1 MNNLLLYTYLILI
14 GLIILKQINLL
25 ERFLLFKEN
34 FQALNSESHMINS
47 SLDHFKAPEP
57 PGYLE
62 IDKLPECT
70 YSLKFF
76 YGKNKNYIWNNGK
89 FINMEVLR
97 QDTRNYL
104 IFQDEKYKLRDIRLQ
119 IASIIANGKP
129 SHFQLNLVHS
139 NTTATCDLEI
149 IIPIIISRED
159 NVKELEFLTEEQVP
173 QFLGGGREFS
183 NVIEVNMKDIGSLL
197 EKQKFYKYDLLKN
210 YNWLITKP
218 MNININLGLRIDEAL
233 KSMFEQKILDKADES
248 LLKVEADF
256 Y

>member
-1 MNNLLLYTYLILI
+1 MNNLLLYTYLIII

-25 ERFLLFKEN
+25 ERFLFKEP
-34 FQALNSESHMINS
+34 FKALNADTHMENS
-47 SLDHFKAPEP
+47 NVNLFKAPEP
-57 PGYLE
+57 PGYLVL
-62 IDKLPECT
+62 DKLPECT

-76 YGKNKNYIWNNGK
+76 YGKNKNYLWNNGK
-89 FINMEVLR
+89 YINMEVLR

-104 IFQDEKYKLRDIRLQ
+104 IFQDDKYKLRDIRLQ
-119 IASIIANGKP
+119 VASIIAGGKP

-159 NVKELEFLTEEQVP
+159 NVRELEFLKEDEVP
-173 QFLGGGREFS
+173 QFMGGGREFS
-183 NVIEVNMKDIGSLL
+183 QVVEVDMKDIGNLL
-197 EKQKFYKYDLLKN
+197 EKQRFYKYDLLKN

-218 MNININLGLRIDEAL
+218 MNININLGLKIDEAL
-233 KSMFEQKILDKADES
+233 KSMFEQKILDKEDES